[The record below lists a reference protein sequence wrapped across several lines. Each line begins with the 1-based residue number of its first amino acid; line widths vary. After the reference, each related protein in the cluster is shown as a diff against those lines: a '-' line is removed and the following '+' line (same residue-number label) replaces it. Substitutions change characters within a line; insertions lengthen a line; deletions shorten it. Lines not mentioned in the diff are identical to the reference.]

1 MAGLVFMGGAMS
13 VNDDI
18 AWVPEEIRLIRQA
31 LEQDVPI
38 LGHCLGGQ
46 LINSSGP
53 WSRGAC

>member
-1 MAGLVFMGGAMS
+1 MGGAMS

-46 LINSSGP
+46 LIAGP
-53 WSRGAC
+53 LVKRYALIQ